1 MTTQRDELIKELI
14 PMMKLADH
22 WNNQNEGLLEDTAD
36 FILARER
43 QLEAQRCVDKQDL
56 AICKVAIERLEA
68 EHRAVLERIKEPL
81 ERNILKY
88 PLDPKFPA
96 DRVNYSD
103 SKLAVLDCLSIITAE
118 LNRSQQS

>member
-68 EHRAVLERIKEPL
+68 EHRAVLERIKEAL
-81 ERNILKY
+81 MIDYKENEMLMMTVGGQKIL
-88 PLDPKFPA
+88 A
-96 DRVNYSD
+96 G
-103 SKLAVLDCLSIITAE
+103 LSIITAE
-118 LNRSQQS
+118 LNRIGGKDANK